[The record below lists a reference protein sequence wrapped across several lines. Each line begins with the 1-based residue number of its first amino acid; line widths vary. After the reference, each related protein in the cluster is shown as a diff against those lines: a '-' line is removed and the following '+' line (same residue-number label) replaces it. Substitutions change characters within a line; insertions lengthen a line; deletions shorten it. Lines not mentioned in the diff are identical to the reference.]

1 MTARLTAT
9 LALLLALVPWAPP
22 THAAYS
28 EYSVVRDT
36 RTLHIGRDLS
46 VTEDHTQVLRVNDA
60 QAIEPLGKR
69 RLTFTPS
76 RESLRI
82 VEAWTITREGTRHVV
97 PADRILT
104 QSNARSESESKFTDR
119 QALIVIF
126 PKVGVG
132 SQLHVRAV
140 RTRAQPIFP
149 GHFSRLLWWSPHMPH
164 EEVAV
169 DVLLDAGV
177 DIKMATRDT
186 SGQLRGGRVAS
197 QPGDPTGSSRFRYT
211 YAHTGAAPKFAD
223 QVDTMH
229 HATTLVLGTF
239 GSWADVA
246 SAYRVRATPKVTP
259 EIRTTALEIVQGAR
273 SLAQRVER
281 LHHWVARNVRY
292 VAVTVNDGG
301 FVPHDA
307 QRVLDNLYGDC
318 KDKAM
323 LLEALLAAVGI
334 EAGPVLVNT
343 DAVYELPPQP
353 TPFAFNHAIVHVPAL
368 SLYLDPTHIHA
379 RTGTLPDYL
388 MGKPVLLVREGR
400 VARTPHMNPA
410 IDFSRSQTTA
420 GMIASGAILGHTRA
434 QLRGALEVDS
444 RWLVAQALEEEGE
457 SKFVESLLARQFE
470 PGSGSI
476 RASPN
481 DLEQAWEVETTFEL
495 EPLLNLPG
503 PGALRIPLAL
513 APGRILALTERRA
526 YANRQQP
533 FVCESARHEEVVTLD
548 FPEGITVV
556 ALPPAVDFQ
565 KAGITYRSRYE
576 LKGRTLTATRTYVA
590 KWPGPICEPKDDL
603 AWLEFR
609 PVLVKDLRGQVVV
622 R

>member
-1 MTARLTAT
+1 
-9 LALLLALVPWAPP
+9 
-22 THAAYS
+22 
-28 EYSVVRDT
+28 
-36 RTLHIGRDLS
+36 
-46 VTEDHTQVLRVNDA
+46 
-60 QAIEPLGKR
+60 
-69 RLTFTPS
+69 
-76 RESLRI
+76 
-82 VEAWTITREGTRHVV
+82 VEAWTITRDGTRHVV

-104 QSNARSESESKFTDR
+104 QSNARSESESMFSDR

-132 SQLHVRAV
+132 SQLHVRTL
-140 RTRAQPIFP
+140 RTRAQPVFP
-149 GHFSRLLWWSPHMPH
+149 GHVSRLLWWSPHMPH

-177 DIKMATRDT
+177 DLKMATRDA

-197 QPGDPTGSSRFRYT
+197 QPGDPAGSSRYRYT
-211 YAHTGAAPKFAD
+211 YAHPGAAPKFPD

-229 HATTLVLGTF
+229 YAPTLVLGTF
-239 GSWADVA
+239 GSWAEVA
-246 SAYRVRATPKVTP
+246 RAYRARAKPKVTP
-259 EIRTTALEIVQGAR
+259 DIRATALEIVQGAR
-273 SLAQRVER
+273 SLAQRAER
-281 LHHWVARNVRY
+281 LHHWMARNIRY
-292 VAVTVNDGG
+292 VSVTVGDGG
-301 FVPHDA
+301 LIPHDA
-307 QRVLDNLYGDC
+307 QRVLDNGYGDC

-343 DAVYELPPQP
+343 EANYELPPQP
-353 TPFAFNHAIVHVPAL
+353 TPFAFNHVIVHVPAL
-368 SLYLDPTHIHA
+368 NLYLDPTHSYTRA
-379 RTGTLPDYL
+379 GTLPPYL

-400 VARTPHMNPA
+400 VARIPHMNPA
-410 IDFSRSQTTA
+410 IDHSRSQLTA
-420 GMIASGAILGHTRA
+420 GMIASGAILGHARA
-434 QLRGALEVDS
+434 QMRGALEVNS
-444 RWLVAQALEEEGE
+444 RTLVARALEDDGE
-457 SKFVESLLARQFE
+457 STFVERLLARQFE

-476 RASPN
+476 HASP
-481 DLEQAWEVETTFEL
+481 DELEHEWVIETTFEL
-495 EPLLNLPG
+495 EPQLNLPG

-513 APGRILALTERRA
+513 APGRILALTRRHG

-548 FPEGITVV
+548 FPEGTTIA

-603 AWLEFR
+603 VWLEFR